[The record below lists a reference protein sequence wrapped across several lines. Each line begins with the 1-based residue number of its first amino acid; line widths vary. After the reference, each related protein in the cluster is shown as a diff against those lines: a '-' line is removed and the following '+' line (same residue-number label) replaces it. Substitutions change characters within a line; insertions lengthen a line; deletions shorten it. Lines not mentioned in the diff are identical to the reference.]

1 MCGAARWW
9 IPSITCREN
18 KSDYLGGPLEIR
30 LHFSF
35 RGNEKLRFGSVQ
47 PSPAALI
54 RAALN
59 DSNLG
64 AERQ

>member
-1 MCGAARWW
+1 
-9 IPSITCREN
+9 
-18 KSDYLGGPLEIR
+18 LGGPLEIR